1 MRFRML
7 GELAVADGDVDVP
20 IRGTRQ
26 RALLLL
32 LLVRARETVQA
43 ERLADELWGEA
54 PPAGWAN
61 ALQALVSKLRRAL
74 GAGSAALVT
83 GPGGYRLDVADD
95 QIDAR
100 SFESAAERGRAALV
114 AGDAGPAAVLLAEAL
129 ALWRGRALDG
139 NDDEGVLRREAIRLE
154 ELRWAVLEDR
164 CEADLR
170 CGRSAELVAELEHLV
185 AEAPLRERLHGSLML
200 ALYRSGRQA
209 EALRAFQTARDL
221 LGEELGLD
229 PGLELR
235 ALESAILAQDPS
247 LDLAPVAVPPPAA
260 PRRRTNVTA
269 PLSSF
274 VGRAADLDALGRL
287 VASSRLVT
295 VVGPGGAGKTRLA
308 HEIGMRRQADEDVW
322 MVELA
327 ALGDPAAITDAVI
340 LALGVADR
348 SIVGGA
354 NLADDGA
361 ASAFD
366 RVADHIDGRPT
377 VLLLDN
383 CEHVVSEAA
392 RVAEGL
398 LRACPS
404 LRIIATSREALAV
417 GGETLWPIPPLSR
430 SDATALF
437 LDRAAAVGGLDSEPG
452 DGDVTA
458 IDELCRRLDGLP
470 LAIELAAARTR
481 ALPVQQLAARL
492 DDRFRLLT
500 GGARTALPRQQ
511 TLRAVVEW
519 SHDLLF
525 SDEQLVFARLAVF
538 AGGCTLEAA
547 EAVCA
552 GGPIDAM
559 DVADILSHLVDKS
572 LVIGDRS
579 GGRAR
584 FRLLQTLALYGRER
598 LAALDEADEVRTRH
612 ADHYGEICERGPA
625 AFEGRGQAA
634 WLAEAAA
641 EADNIRT
648 ALAWRI
654 EQGDAES
661 ALAIAG
667 GLGWSFWLGGG
678 GDEGVRLLDAALA
691 CPGEASVARRAHAMM
706 WSSAVRANSGSGLD
720 EAVALGER
728 ARELWRDVGDDR
740 GRRDATTLLA
750 GVHVMRGDRE
760 RAIELFDEATALY
773 EVDDDDWS
781 QAVATSA
788 AGRAASIRGDL
799 VAAEAFQHRCVA
811 HFEAAGVL
819 WAMAAVNSDIA
830 LIAEMRGDLDAAV
843 TATEKALGAA
853 RAIGLSLPEAQLL
866 ARLGNLMLELGDSA
880 RAEALHTEALAV
892 GEDRGAKLGVTF
904 ALVGRATM
912 RRRAG
917 RFDEAAALAT
927 EALTLYRAADAPI
940 GVARALSVLGFV
952 AEQQGR
958 LDEARQFHQDA
969 LDLTHDRDPRLA
981 AQALEGLAGVEA
993 AEGDGRL
1000 AARLLGRAGQLRRE
1014 SGGAPAG
1021 YPSDVERISE
1031 ATMALLGEAAFSDA
1045 YQAGSSVPTEDLV
1058 GPGRVGA

>member
-1 MRFRML
+1 MRYRML
-7 GELAVADGDVDVP
+7 GELTVADGDVDVP
-20 IRGTRQ
+20 IRGSRQ
-26 RALLLL
+26 RTLLLL
-32 LLVRARETVQA
+32 LLIRAGETVQA
-43 ERLADELWGEA
+43 ERLADELWGED

-74 GAGSAALVT
+74 GAGSTALVT
-83 GPGGYRLDVADD
+83 GPGGYRLDVADE

-100 SFESAAERGRAALV
+100 AFEAAAERGRAALV
-114 AGDAGPAAVLLAEAL
+114 AGDAGSARVLLTDAL
-129 ALWRGRALDG
+129 GLWRGPALDG
-139 NDDEGVLRREAIRLE
+139 SDDEGLLRREAIRLE

-164 CEADLR
+164 CDADLR
-170 CGRSAELVAELEHLV
+170 CGRSGELVAELEHLV
-185 AEAPLRERLHGSLML
+185 AEAPLRERLHGFLML

-229 PGLELR
+229 PGVELR
-235 ALESAILAQDPS
+235 SLESAILAQDPS
-247 LDLAPVAVPPPAA
+247 LDLTPAAAPVAT

-274 VGRAADLDALGRL
+274 VGRADDLDALGRL
-287 VASSRLVT
+287 VAGARLVT
-295 VVGPGGAGKTRLA
+295 LVGPGGAGKTRLA
-308 HEIGMRRQADEDVW
+308 HETGMRRRAEDDVW

-327 ALGDPAAITDAVI
+327 ALADPAAVTDAV
-340 LALGVADR
+340 LVALGVPDR
-348 SIVGGA
+348 SAVGGPD
-354 NLADDGA
+354 LADGA
-361 ASAFD
+361 AGSAFD
-366 RVADHIDGRPT
+366 RVADHIGDRPT
-377 VLLLDN
+377 LLLLDN
-383 CEHVVSEAA
+383 CEHVVGEAA

-398 LRACPS
+398 LRTCPT

-437 LDRAAAVGGLDSEPG
+437 VDRAAAVGGLDAEPG
-452 DGDVTA
+452 EDDLAA
-458 IDELCRRLDGLP
+458 IDDLCRRLDGLP

-552 GGPIDAM
+552 GGPIEAA
-559 DVADILSHLVDKS
+559 DVADILAHLVDKS

-598 LAALDEADEVRTRH
+598 LAALEEADGARTRH
-612 ADHYGEICERGPA
+612 ADHYGEICRRGRA
-625 AFEGRGQAA
+625 AFMGRDQAA
-634 WLAEAAA
+634 WLAEATA
-641 EADNIRT
+641 EADNIRA

-654 EQGDAES
+654 EQHEAES
-661 ALAIAG
+661 ALAMAG
-667 GLGWSFWLGGG
+667 GLGWAYWLTGG

-691 CPGEASVARRAHAMM
+691 CPGPASSSCRAQAMM
-706 WSSAVRANSGSGLD
+706 WAGAVRANAGLGLD
-720 EAVALGER
+720 RAVAQSER
-728 ARELWRDVGDDR
+728 ARELWREAGDVR
-740 GRRDATTLLA
+740 GERDSITLLA
-750 GVHVMRGDRE
+750 GVYVMRGDRE

-773 EVDDDDWS
+773 EVDPGVWS
-781 QAVATSA
+781 QAVGMST
-788 AGRAASIRGDL
+788 AGRAASLRGDL
-799 VAAEAFQHRCVA
+799 VEAEALQHRCVA
-811 HFEAAGVL
+811 HFEGAGVT
-819 WAMAAVNSDIA
+819 WGVAAVNSDIA
-830 LIAEMRGDLDAAV
+830 LIAEMRGDLDGAVIAAQ
-843 TATEKALGAA
+843 KALEAA
-853 RAIGLSLPEAQLL
+853 RLLGLSLAEAQLL
-866 ARLGNLMLELGDSA
+866 ARLGNLMLELGDDT
-880 RAEALHTEALAV
+880 RAEALHGEALVV
-892 GEDRGAKLGVTF
+892 GEERGAVMGVTF
-904 ALVGRATM
+904 ALIGRATM

-917 RFDEAAALAT
+917 RLDEAAALAT
-927 EALTLYRAADAPI
+927 EAIGLYRSADAPM

-958 LDEARQFHQDA
+958 PHEARQLHQDA
-969 LDLTHDRDPRLA
+969 LDLVRHRDLRLA

-993 AEGDGRL
+993 AEGDGTR
-1000 AARLLGRAGQLRRE
+1000 AARLLGRAGQLRRDA
-1014 SGGAPAG
+1014 GGAPAG
-1021 YPSDVERISE
+1021 PASDVERITAA
-1031 ATMALLGEAAFSDA
+1031 ATALLGTAGFADA
-1045 YQAGSSVPTEDLV
+1045 CQGGVSVPIDELV
-1058 GPGRVGA
+1058 RPSPGR